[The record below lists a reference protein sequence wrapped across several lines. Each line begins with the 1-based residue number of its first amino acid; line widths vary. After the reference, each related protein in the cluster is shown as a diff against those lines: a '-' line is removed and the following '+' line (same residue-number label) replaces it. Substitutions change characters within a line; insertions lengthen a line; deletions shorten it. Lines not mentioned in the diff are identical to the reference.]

1 MAHSNKVSFE
11 ATESPPLSSPRPP
24 RPARADGSVI
34 QHHPKVV
41 SFRRASSPMSII
53 NDQSPL
59 LRPRISTDFDPLLK
73 VTSPIGSDEEGWE
86 AEVDNEDSK
95 STLFLFL
102 LTLGGLGLQ
111 IAWSVE
117 TSNGSVSLSPY
128 VMQHGLCAPALS
140 TWRRSYTI
148 ILPSQC

>member
-1 MAHSNKVSFE
+1 MAPSNTVSF
-11 ATESPPLSSPRPP
+11 APAESPPLRSPRPP
-24 RPARADGSVI
+24 RPARADGSVVS
-34 QHHPKVV
+34 HPKVV

-59 LRPRISTDFDPLLK
+59 LRPRVSTDFDPLLK
-73 VTSPIGSDEEGWE
+73 ITSPIGSDEEGWE
-86 AEVDNEDSK
+86 AEVESEDSK

-117 TSNGSVSLSPY
+117 TSNGSVSLSLY
-128 VMQHGLCAPALS
+128 VMQHHRPSAPA
-140 TWRRSYTI
+140 
-148 ILPSQC
+148 PCA